1 MEIRINTLRL
11 RNFKGVR
18 DAEFSFQGRNAR
30 IEGGNGTG
38 KSTVFD
44 AFTWLLFGKDHRD
57 QTPDTFEIKTIDPET
72 GRPFPRLEHWVEAD
86 LTVDGQP
93 VTLRRCWG
101 ENWVKPTGEIQDV
114 LKGHTT
120 TFIVNGVDV
129 GTKRAYDA
137 TVQAWMRED
146 AFKLL
151 TNPLYFID
159 RTDWQSRRKALLDLV
174 KDSPERAQVRKDFAD
189 VVDRLSGRSLED
201 YRKQLKLEKAANK
214 RDLAIC
220 LSNIDGMRQA
230 LPEEV
235 DPAGIR
241 EDLSEL
247 QAERDGQLEDLRD
260 QIRGLDTAISDFNT
274 ANADKKARID
284 AIWAEITKVQ
294 LEMGE
299 TLARE
304 QKAAQDENNR
314 AKTAALQAWTEVSE
328 LEGRI
333 KSQLTLI
340 SREEQDLE
348 DLEKQRGKAAAELA
362 ELGRQYKEEKAQA
375 FEYTPETTCPYCGQ
389 EIPAATREEAEAKA
403 REHYLEARK
412 AVLDKI
418 IKQAG
423 DIKAAVARL
432 DETIAK
438 CRGMIEERR
447 TSIESLKAE
456 KAAKEAEYKRLN
468 AVPLK
473 DLDAIAKEVQRPYNQ
488 KVQDLRMKASRE
500 GGNDDTL
507 RDLTQRRRD
516 LEKEVERIT
525 ATYAEK
531 EKGITARLAVNGE
544 RQRQQALITRKEN
557 EAKGFADAIAREE
570 REEARILEFIEAD
583 IRSVEGA
590 LASLFKVARWKMF
603 DRTIDGGLVEMCEV
617 TSADGV
623 PFRSMNDAMKTQC
636 GMDVIRVFGDRF
648 GSRAPIF
655 IDNAEGILQE
665 DFDTPAQVIRLV
677 VKDSPITLVNE

>member
-1 MEIRINTLRL
+1 MEIRINNLRL

-18 DAEFSFQGRNAR
+18 DAEFSFRGRNAR

-72 GRPFPRLEHWVEAD
+72 GHPFPRLEHWVEAE

-93 VTLRRCWG
+93 VTLRRCWV

-114 LKGHTT
+114 LKGHTS

-137 TVQAWMRED
+137 TVQAWMKED

-159 RTDWQSRRKALLDLV
+159 RTEWQSRRKALLDLV

-201 YRKQLKLEKAANK
+201 YRKQLKAEKAANK

-230 LPEEV
+230 LPDFV
-235 DPAGIR
+235 DPTSIKG
-241 EDLSEL
+241 DLSEL

-260 QIRGLDTAISDFNT
+260 AIKGLDAAISDFNT

-304 QKAAQDENNR
+304 QKAAQDENNH

-328 LEGRI
+328 TEGRI
-333 KSQLTLI
+333 KSLLTLVT
-340 SREEQDLE
+340 REEQDLQG
-348 DLEKQRGKAAAELA
+348 LEKQRGEAAADLA
-362 ELGRQYKEEKAQA
+362 ELGRQYSQEKAQA

-403 REHYLEARK
+403 RQHYLEARK

-423 DIKAAVARL
+423 DIKAGVARL
-432 DETIAK
+432 DETIGK
-438 CRGMIEERR
+438 CRAVLAERR
-447 TSIESLKAE
+447 TTIETLKAE
-456 KAAKEAEYKRLN
+456 KVAKEAEYKRLN
-468 AVPLK
+468 SVPLK
-473 DLDAIAKEVQRPYNQ
+473 DLDAIAQEVQRPYNK
-488 KVQDLRMKASRE
+488 KVQDLRMQASKE

-525 ATYAEK
+525 ADFAEK
-531 EKGITARLAVNGE
+531 EKVITAKLAVNGE
-544 RQRQQALITRKEN
+544 RKRQEVLIARKEN

-570 REEARILEFIEAD
+570 REEARIAEFVEAD

-617 TSADGV
+617 TSSDGV

-648 GSRAPIF
+648 GSCAPIF